1 MLNLNSCGSIWD
13 RREKFNI
20 CKSCDSAPW
29 CQNAPKI
36 HKGVMYSY
44 AFVNI
49 YCSVHE
55 LWMFIERWT
64 LEGTI
69 SAALHLVLLLWT
81 VSWRDLARPPQ
92 CLLGVRVDFERAPP
106 SGESKALNHRTSA
119 AANLPVMWS
128 IAVYTG
134 WYKLSDTRWHPS
146 TVLLHAT

>member
-1 MLNLNSCGSIWD
+1 MQVMWQCTLVSKW
-13 RREKFNI
+13 
-20 CKSCDSAPW
+20 
-29 CQNAPKI
+29 NAPKI
-36 HKGVMYSY
+36 YKGVMYSY

-106 SGESKALNHRTSA
+106 SGESKALNHRQVQRPTSRSCEVS
-119 AANLPVMWS
+119 LF
-128 IAVYTG
+128 IQG
-134 WYKLSDTRWHPS
+134 GTRWV
-146 TVLLHAT
+146 TLGDTLLQCFCMRHKMQAKTCFIREQ